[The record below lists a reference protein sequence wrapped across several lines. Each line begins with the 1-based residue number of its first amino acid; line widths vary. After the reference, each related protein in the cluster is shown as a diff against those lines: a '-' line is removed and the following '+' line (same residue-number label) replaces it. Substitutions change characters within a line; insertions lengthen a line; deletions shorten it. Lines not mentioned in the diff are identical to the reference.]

1 MSNNALERFPN
12 EVIDEL
18 KYYVYRLIDPRNGE
32 TFYIGKGKGNR
43 VFYHMKGALTMDN
56 FDEVDDKI
64 QIIRE
69 IIVAGLE
76 VIHVIHRH
84 GMDEK
89 CALEVEAALI
99 DAYPGVSNIM
109 GGHGSNEY
117 GPMNALEIINK
128 YMSQEAIFEHK
139 VLMITINKSVSERSI
154 YDATRY
160 AWKLSKAK
168 IKRVDYVLAVK
179 QGIIVGVFI
188 PVEWKSATIA
198 NFPEFNGD
206 RPERYGFV
214 GYEADDSIKK
224 IYLRKRVPKE
234 YRKKGA
240 ANPIKYNF

>member
-1 MSNNALERFPN
+1 MSNNKVEKFPN
-12 EVIDEL
+12 DVIEEL

-32 TFYIGKGKGNR
+32 TFYVGKGKGNR
-43 VFYHMKGALTMDN
+43 VFNHMKCALNMEN

-89 CALEVEAALI
+89 CAFEVEAALI
-99 DAYPGVSNIM
+99 DVYPSASNIV
-109 GGHGSNEY
+109 GGQGSNDY

-128 YMSQEAIFEHK
+128 YMSEEAVFEHR

-154 YDATRY
+154 YDATRF
-160 AWKLSKAK
+160 AWKLSKVK
-168 IKRVDYVLAVK
+168 IKKVDYVLAVK

-188 PVEWKSATIA
+188 PTEWYPATIA
-198 NFPEFNGD
+198 NYPEFHID
-206 RPERYGFV
+206 RPERFGFI
-214 GYEADDSIKK
+214 GSEADDQI
-224 IYLRKRVPKE
+224 IQLYLHKRVPKE

-240 ANPIKYNF
+240 ANPIKYSF